1 MCTSVSFTT
10 KDHYFGRT
18 LDMECSYN
26 EKVII
31 TPRNYNFKFRM
42 SGELTNHYAI
52 IGIGAVVDNYPLY
65 YDATNEKGLSV
76 AGLNFPVSAKFS
88 ESVNDK
94 NNVAVFEL
102 IPWILSNCSSVDD
115 VRDLLKE
122 TNIVSMDF
130 NKTYKSAE
138 LHWMISDKDYSIVL
152 ECVDEGMKIYYNP
165 VHVLTNNPE
174 FQTQIFNINNYMNLT
189 REEPETRFAEGFDLN
204 KYSRGMGALGLPGD
218 LSSMSRFVRASFTR
232 LNSVCGESE
241 NESVSQFFHI
251 LDTVSQTKGCV
262 RVGDTFEKT
271 VYSSCCNTDK
281 GIYYYKTYDN
291 SQFSAVNLQH
301 EDLDKKD
308 LIIYNLIN
316 EQQFYFHN

>member
-204 KYSRGMGALGLPGD
+204 KYSRGLGALGLPGD
-218 LSSMSRFVRASFTR
+218 LSSMSRFVRASFRR

-301 EDLDKKD
+301 EDLDNKD

>member
-31 TPRNYNFKFRM
+31 TPRYYNFKFRM

-115 VRDLLKE
+115 VRELLKE

-189 REEPETRFAEGFDLN
+189 REEPETRFAEGFYLN

-291 SQFSAVNLQH
+291 SQFSAVKLQH

>member
-122 TNIVSMDF
+122 TNIISMDF

-152 ECVDEGMKIYYNP
+152 ECVEEGMKIYYNP

-301 EDLDKKD
+301 EDLDNKD